1 MPDTLRGDGPFIRL
15 PDASSNHEKFTM
27 HGTPFADPTSGKV
40 KSMDVMKHERHRS
53 QDEAC
58 LAAMSSQEAI
68 RMPGQRDPERTRRAI
83 LEAATAEFVSK
94 GFAGGSVNEI
104 ADRANVNKR
113 MLYHYFGKK
122 EDLYIAVLEH
132 VYTALRNA
140 QAELK
145 LHNAAPAA
153 AIEELIRFT
162 WQYYLDNPD
171 FLSLMILEV
180 LFKGD
185 YVLQSKK
192 FMEANAPLLENLQD
206 ILERGQREGVFK
218 KDVDPLHVYLTI
230 AALGTHFVVARG
242 TLSNLMGRDFN
253 HPDELEFRVRHIVE
267 VVLSYL
273 RA

>member
-1 MPDTLRGDGPFIRL
+1 MDIMKDERRRGRDAETAFCAMPSNEPIR
-15 PDASSNHEKFTM
+15 T
-27 HGTPFADPTSGKV
+27 
-40 KSMDVMKHERHRS
+40 
-53 QDEAC
+53 
-58 LAAMSSQEAI
+58 
-68 RMPGQRDPERTRRAI
+68 PGQRDPERTRRAI
-83 LEAATAEFVSK
+83 LEAATVEFVSK

-122 EDLYIAVLEH
+122 EDLYIAVLEN

-140 QAELK
+140 QGELK
-145 LHNAAPAA
+145 LQNVAPEA

-162 WQYYLDNPD
+162 WKYYIEHPD

-180 LFKGD
+180 LFHGN
-185 YVLQSKK
+185 YVLQSNK
-192 FMEANAPLLENLQD
+192 FMEANAPLMELLCD
-206 ILERGQREGVFK
+206 VLARGQKEGVFK

-230 AALGTHFVVARG
+230 AALGTHFVASRG

-253 HPDELEFRVRHIVE
+253 HPDELEFRVKHIVE